1 VAQFEEIEDAYLR
14 ERKFDVVQ
22 VVERV
27 IKVLLG
33 HPSHARTVKKE
44 QSSIL
49 VAHDLSPADAI
60 QFKQHQ
66 YAAFITDVGGATSHT
81 AIMAR
86 SLNIPSIVA
95 LHHARDLIRD
105 GELIIIDGTL
115 GVVIVNPDQDTL
127 AEYKLRQ
134 DQWELEQ
141 QKLKRI
147 KLTRSVTLD
156 GTLIELH
163 ANIEIPGDVVQTNA
177 VGATGIGLYRT
188 EFLFMNRSEMPDEE
202 EQYAAYRKVVETMKG
217 LPVTIRTL
225 DIGADKQVG
234 NDTTRTCAN
243 PALGLRAIR
252 LCLAEPQMFHA
263 QLRAILRASYNSN
276 VKLLIPM
283 LSSISELKQTL
294 HLIERAKQSLRDEK
308 VPFNEHIQVGG
319 MIEVPAAALGA
330 EAFARHL
337 DFLSIGT
344 NDLTQY
350 TLAIDRTDDT
360 VAHLYN
366 PLHPAVLQLV
376 EMSIRAAIKCG
387 KPISVCGEM
396 AGDTR
401 LTRLLLGFGLRQF
414 SMHPANVL
422 AVKRQ
427 ILNSNLPKLAA
438 GVRRILASSE
448 VEKTELLLAR
458 LNA

>member
-1 VAQFEEIEDAYLR
+1 
-14 ERKFDVVQ
+14 
-22 VVERV
+22 
-27 IKVLLG
+27 
-33 HPSHARTVKKE
+33 
-44 QSSIL
+44 
-49 VAHDLSPADAI
+49 
-60 QFKQHQ
+60 
-66 YAAFITDVGGATSHT
+66 
-81 AIMAR
+81 
-86 SLNIPSIVA
+86 
-95 LHHARDLIRD
+95 
-105 GELIIIDGTL
+105 
-115 GVVIVNPDQDTL
+115 
-127 AEYKLRQ
+127 
-134 DQWELEQ
+134 
-141 QKLKRI
+141 
-147 KLTRSVTLD
+147 
-156 GTLIELH
+156 
-163 ANIEIPGDVVQTNA
+163 
-177 VGATGIGLYRT
+177 
-188 EFLFMNRSEMPDEE
+188 
-202 EQYAAYRKVVETMKG
+202 
-217 LPVTIRTL
+217 
-225 DIGADKQVG
+225 
-234 NDTTRTCAN
+234 
-243 PALGLRAIR
+243 
-252 LCLAEPQMFHA
+252 MFHA

-308 VPFNEHIQVGG
+308 VLFNEHIQVGG